1 MQSNN
6 TNANGT
12 FREKGLSVGSQIRCF
27 KLTSGNKSD
36 GSMWGLINHVE
47 KDGNKN
53 IVQKYSLWLAN
64 DSQFIATFPSDKT
77 VDVRIESIKAIRPE
91 FKTYTNSK
99 TGQKVNE
106 RILNLI
112 VTISIVQV
120 IDNNYNN
127 TNNYMNNN
135 NYNNNNYNNNYNND
149 YMNDGNN
156 YNQAPQNNQ
165 PNIPINQQQTFST
178 NPHELPNKMPKND
191 NANDLYADLDI
202 DDSQLPF

>member
-1 MQSNN
+1 MQSNNN

-27 KLTSGNKSD
+27 KLTSGNKAD

-47 KDGNKN
+47 KDSNKN

-64 DSQFIATFPSDKT
+64 DSQFIANFPSDKT
-77 VDVRIESIKAIRPE
+77 VDVRIESIKTIRPE

-120 IDNNYNN
+120 IDNSYNN
-127 TNNYMNNN
+127 TNNYV
-135 NYNNNNYNNNYNND
+135 NNNNYNNNYNND
-149 YMNDGNN
+149 YIGNG
-156 YNQAPQNNQ
+156 YQQPQNNQ
-165 PNIPINQQQTFST
+165 PNIPINQQQTFDTEYYKQPRQQQTVES
-178 NPHELPNKMPKND
+178 NAKEVFGD
-191 NANDLYADLDI
+191 NMQI
-202 DDSQLPF
+202 TDDMLPF